1 MNKKNCRDALDQ
13 YKKFLIRM
21 DRVAEFLKV
30 AEVNISNN
38 VLLSINDVLMN
49 AICVI
54 SFVSLSKPEEIRDWQ
69 EWHPGPGQGMWL
81 YSPCLFCFS
90 FVLERRR
97 RKGRHSRPSEGIFC
111 YLFLRFSALFLTC
124 LHTHANSCLLLL
136 LFALGRP
143 PVVCWKPSRHTW
155 PTWRVVKLVLPQP
168 RQVGQVWH
176 L

>member
-1 MNKKNCRDALDQ
+1 MPCLLSHSSLYPNL
-13 YKKFLIRM
+13 KKFGIDKSDIPDLA
-21 DRVAEFLKV
+21 RVCDFIHHAF
-30 AEVNISNN
+30 
-38 VLLSINDVLMN
+38 
-49 AICVI
+49 
-54 SFVSLSKPEEIRDWQ
+54 
-69 EWHPGPGQGMWL
+69 
-81 YSPCLFCFS
+81 FCFS

-124 LHTHANSCLLLL
+124 LHTHANLCLLLL